1 MDPAS
6 AGATIH
12 ASHHKGDAGRN
23 LIVLVIGALV
33 VFCVF
38 EMVRNYSF
46 PKFSVRKDPAVA
58 AEEAKTPG
66 LAYVDALLYIYDEG
80 MRPWLPNDKLWPTVL
95 LDNPQNFQLGELEA
109 MRYGVQVL
117 RNNLTR
123 LRTTDLIDP
132 DVDEAYTRFSNPPTD
147 WMFPSSEARFEAG
160 ANALRRYRAK
170 LAAGQA
176 HFYPRADNL
185 MEMLSQFN
193 SLLGGANTRLYNCV
207 GNFTTRISE
216 EMAGD
221 GRATGVD
228 GEPRH
233 LMQAEVPWSKIDD
246 QFYFA
251 QGVAFGY
258 HEIMVSVLQDFAG
271 VLLERNATSLA
282 QSIVRDFLDYSQF
295 EPLYVA
301 NGSFGS
307 MWANHPYQL
316 LGLLSQSRE
325 RARSLNSMLTVTR
338 E

>member
-6 AGATIH
+6 AGATVH
-12 ASHHKGDAGRN
+12 ASHHRGDTGRN
-23 LIVLVIGALV
+23 LIIVVLAAVV
-33 VFCVF
+33 VFCAF
-38 EMVRNYSF
+38 EMVRNYRF
-46 PKFSVRKDPAVA
+46 PHFATKKDPAVA

-80 MRPWLPNDKLWPTVL
+80 MKPWLPNDKIWPTIL

-132 DVDEAYTRFSNPPTD
+132 DIDEAYTRFSNPPTD
-147 WMFPSSEARFEAG
+147 WMFPSAEARFKAG
-160 ANALRRYRAK
+160 ATALRRYRAR

-207 GNFTTRISE
+207 GNFTTRMSE
-216 EMAGD
+216 EMQGE
-221 GRATGVD
+221 GRATGTD
-228 GEPRH
+228 GEPKH

-271 VLLERNATSLA
+271 VLLERNATALA

>member
-6 AGATIH
+6 AGASVH
-12 ASHHKGDAGRN
+12 GSHHRGEGRSIVVVV
-23 LIVLVIGALV
+23 LGVLVAFVAI
-33 VFCVF
+33 

-46 PKFSVRKDPAVA
+46 PDFATQKDPQVV
-58 AEEAKTPG
+58 AEEQKTPG
-66 LAYVDALLYIYDEG
+66 VGYVDALLHLYDDG
-80 MRPWLPNDKLWPTVL
+80 MRPWLVNDRVWPTVL
-95 LDNPQNFQLGELEA
+95 LDNPQNFQMGLLEA
-109 MRYGVQVL
+109 VRYGVLVL

-132 DVDEAYTRFSNPPTD
+132 DVDEAYTRFSNPPND
-147 WMFPSSEARFEAG
+147 WFFPSAEARYKAG
-160 ANALRRYRAK
+160 AEALRRYRAR
-170 LAAGQA
+170 LASGQA

-185 MEMLSQFN
+185 MEMISQFN

-216 EMAGD
+216 EMSGAASTPNPAGQSS
-221 GRATGVD
+221 
-228 GEPRH
+228 H
-233 LMQAEVPWSKIDD
+233 LMQAEVPWSEIDD
-246 QFYFA
+246 QFYYA

-258 HEIMVSVLQDFAG
+258 HEIMEAVLRDFAP
-271 VLLERNATSLA
+271 VLAERNATSLA

-295 EPLYVA
+295 EPLYIA

>member
-6 AGATIH
+6 AGASVH
-12 ASHHKGDAGRN
+12 GSHHRGEGRS
-23 LIVLVIGALV
+23 LV
-33 VFCVF
+33 VVVVGVLLAFVAI
-38 EMVRNYSF
+38 EMIRNYDF
-46 PKFSVRKDPAVA
+46 PHFATTKDPKLV
-58 AEEAKTPG
+58 EEERKTPG
-66 LAYVDALLYIYDEG
+66 VAYVDALLHLYDEG
-80 MRPWLPNDKLWPTVL
+80 MRPWLPNDRTYPTVL
-95 LDNPQNFQLGELEA
+95 LDNPQNFQLGLLEA
-109 MRYGVQVL
+109 MRYGVVVL

-132 DVDEAYTRFSNPPTD
+132 DVDAAYTRFSNPPKD
-147 WMFPSSEARFEAG
+147 WFFPSAEARYKAG
-160 ANALRRYRAK
+160 AEALRRYRTR
-170 LAAGQA
+170 LANGQA

-185 MEMLSQFN
+185 MEMISQFN

-207 GNFTTRISE
+207 GNFTTRTSE
-216 EMAGD
+216 EMGGD
-221 GRATGVD
+221 TAQPVATTPGS
-228 GEPRH
+228 H
-233 LMQAEVPWSKIDD
+233 LMQAEVPWSEIDD
-246 QFYFA
+246 QFYYA

-258 HEIMVSVLQDFAG
+258 HEIMVAVLQDFAP
-271 VLLERNATSLA
+271 VLAERNAAALA

>member
-1 MDPAS
+1 MDPSS
-6 AGATIH
+6 AGAAVH

-23 LIVLVIGALV
+23 LVVLVVGALL

-46 PKFSVRKDPAVA
+46 PHFAVKKDPAVL

-66 LAYVDALLYIYDEG
+66 LAYVDALLYIHDEG
-80 MRPWLPNDKLWPTVL
+80 MRPWLPNDKLWPSVL

-147 WMFPSSEARFEAG
+147 WMFPSAEARYKAG
-160 ANALRRYRAK
+160 ADALRRYRVK

-185 MEMLSQFN
+185 METLSQFN

-216 EMAGD
+216 ETAGE
-221 GRATGVD
+221 GRITGTD
-228 GEPRH
+228 GEPKH